1 MDVPDVQA
9 SVSLFVTDR
18 TLFIHLSTRVW
29 EGSGMVCVEWVWEG
43 SGMVCVERVWE
54 CNGVSWEGVSEE

>member
-1 MDVPDVQA
+1 MYKRV
-9 SVSLFVTDR
+9 SVSLLPTGPF
-18 TLFIHLSTRVW
+18 LSICRRGCGK
-29 EGSGMVCVEWVWEG
+29 GSGMVCVERVWEG

>member
-1 MDVPDVQA
+1 
-9 SVSLFVTDR
+9 
-18 TLFIHLSTRVW
+18 
-29 EGSGMVCVEWVWEG
+29 MVCVERVWEG